1 MLMTMQIITI
11 RGAFLETSIHQLVRW
26 RARKCKT
33 FEDIDNMA
41 LVWKSLMSLNS
52 VYSYFIGK
60 ESIIDI
66 LWLFLIKQLFH
77 SRLMDMELFYGQ
89 RGTLLDPL
97 NLFSFVEVGQ
107 NIY

>member
-26 RARKCKT
+26 RLRKCKI
-33 FEDIDNMA
+33 FEDIDNVA

-52 VYSYFIGK
+52 VYSYFIYFIGK

-66 LWLFLIKQLFH
+66 LWVLLTKGNIPLPL
-77 SRLMDMELFYGQ
+77 SGYMELF
-89 RGTLLDPL
+89 
-97 NLFSFVEVGQ
+97 
-107 NIY
+107 

>member
-1 MLMTMQIITI
+1 MAFTQMQN
-11 RGAFLETSIHQLVRW
+11 FWS
-26 RARKCKT
+26 
-33 FEDIDNMA
+33 IDNMA

-77 SRLMDMELFYGQ
+77 SRFLDMELFYGQ

-107 NIY
+107 NVY

>member
-26 RARKCKT
+26 RLRKCKR
-33 FEDIDNMA
+33 FEDIDNVT

-52 VYSYFIGK
+52 VYTYFIGK

-66 LWLFLIKQLFH
+66 LWVLLIKQSFH
-77 SRLMDMELFYGQ
+77 ARLLDVELF
-89 RGTLLDPL
+89 
-97 NLFSFVEVGQ
+97 
-107 NIY
+107 

>member
-26 RARKCKT
+26 RLRKCKS
-33 FEDIDNMA
+33 FEDIDNVA

-52 VYSYFIGK
+52 VYSYFIYFIGK

-66 LWLFLIKQLFH
+66 LWVLLTKRNIPLPL
-77 SRLMDMELFYGQ
+77 SGYMELF
-89 RGTLLDPL
+89 
-97 NLFSFVEVGQ
+97 
-107 NIY
+107 